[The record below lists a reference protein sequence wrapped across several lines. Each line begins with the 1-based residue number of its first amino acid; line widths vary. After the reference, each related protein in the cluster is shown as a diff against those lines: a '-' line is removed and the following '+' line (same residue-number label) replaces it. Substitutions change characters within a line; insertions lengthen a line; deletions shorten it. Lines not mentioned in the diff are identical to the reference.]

1 MENNIKLELNVN
13 QLNVILTGLAK
24 LPLEMSLETFTYVRQ
39 QADAQVNPNK
49 PEGPL
54 SNKVLN

>member
-39 QADAQVNPNK
+39 QADAQVNTNK